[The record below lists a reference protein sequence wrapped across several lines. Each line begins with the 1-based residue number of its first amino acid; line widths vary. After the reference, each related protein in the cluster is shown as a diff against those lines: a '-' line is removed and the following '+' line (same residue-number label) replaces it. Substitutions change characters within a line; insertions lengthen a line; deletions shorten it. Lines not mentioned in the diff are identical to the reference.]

1 MFTLDTMLGHG
12 YAFLVLLILD
22 PTLYKVNA
30 VTKWL
35 LAELTE
41 KIFKGWLL
49 HLLFNE
55 PFLSFIFTPM
65 S

>member
-41 KIFKGWLL
+41 KIFKRLAVAL
-49 HLLFNE
+49 VVQ
-55 PFLSFIFTPM
+55 
-65 S
+65 